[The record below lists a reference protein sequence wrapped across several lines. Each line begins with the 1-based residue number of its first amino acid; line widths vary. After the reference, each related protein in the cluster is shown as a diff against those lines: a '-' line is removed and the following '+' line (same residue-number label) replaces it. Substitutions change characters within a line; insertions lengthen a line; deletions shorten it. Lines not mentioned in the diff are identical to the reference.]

1 MSAIATPDYR
11 PAKSWF
17 RAQFG
22 RGTLTSAIT
31 WFAAICFVLVLV
43 AVFSSV
49 VMEAFSSSWR
59 GTWWPSGFTT
69 DWLKQARDFSEF
81 TPSIVTTFEVAA
93 ADVVLALA
101 FGVPAGYVLAR
112 RSFPGRGAVML
123 LILLP
128 VVLPT
133 LTYAVQLA
141 ALMYRL
147 GIGGSLLAVVLVN
160 LVPILPLVV
169 LITVPFVEQI
179 SPQVESAARVF
190 GANHWRLF
198 RDILVPLLI
207 PGIMAAGVLA
217 FVRVL
222 ACFDLTFF
230 VSGAK
235 TQTLVVTIFGE
246 MSDPGGPPPGRTA
259 AMTLFYMAVALIGLA
274 ISIRFSNPVQALA
287 DRNKHQR

>member
-1 MSAIATPDYR
+1 MTTVPVATDNA
-11 PAKSWF
+11 PAERLRSLW
-17 RAQFG
+17 R
-22 RGTLTSAIT
+22 RVTLTSVIT
-31 WFAAICFVLVLV
+31 WFAAACFVLVLL
-43 AVFSSV
+43 AVLLSV
-49 VMEAFSSSWR
+49 VVQAFATSWR
-59 GTWWPSGFTT
+59 GTWWPSGLTT
-69 DWLKQARDFSEF
+69 DWLKQARQFSQF

-93 ADVVLALA
+93 VVVLLALLL
-101 FGVPAGYVLAR
+101 GVPAGYVLAR

-141 ALMYRL
+141 ALMYWLHL
-147 GIGGSLLAVVLVN
+147 GGTLLAVILVN
-160 LVPILPLVV
+160 LVPVLPLVV

-190 GANHWRLF
+190 GANNLRLF
-198 RDILVPLLI
+198 KDILVPLLT
-207 PGIMAAGVLA
+207 PGILAAGVLA

-230 VSGAK
+230 VAGAK

-259 AMTLFYMAVALIGLA
+259 AMTLFYMAVAFIGLA
-274 ISIRFSNPVQALA
+274 ISVRFSNPAQALTA
-287 DRNKHQR
+287 QKKR

>member
-1 MSAIATPDYR
+1 MTTVPITTDNA
-11 PAKSWF
+11 PAERVSSLWK
-17 RAQFG
+17 RV
-22 RGTLTSAIT
+22 TLTSVIT
-31 WFAAICFVLVLV
+31 WFAAGCFVAVLL
-43 AVFSSV
+43 AVLFSV
-49 VMEAFSSSWR
+49 VVQAFATSWR
-59 GTWWPSGFTT
+59 GGWWPSGLTT
-69 DWLKQARDFSEF
+69 DWLKQAHHFSQF

-93 ADVVLALA
+93 AVVFLALLL
-101 FGVPAGYVLAR
+101 GVPAGYVLAR
-112 RSFPGRGAVML
+112 RSFPGRAAVML

-141 ALMYRL
+141 ALMYWL
-147 GIGGSLLAVVLVN
+147 HLGGSLLAVILVN
-160 LVPILPLVV
+160 LVPVLPLVV

-190 GANHWRLF
+190 GANNLRLF
-198 RDILVPLLI
+198 KDILVPLLT
-207 PGIMAAGVLA
+207 PGILAAGVLA

-230 VSGAK
+230 VAGAK

-259 AMTLFYMAVALIGLA
+259 AMTLFYMAVAFIGLA
-274 ISIRFSNPVQALA
+274 ISVRFSNPAQALTA
-287 DRNKHQR
+287 QKKR